1 MVDFSGAPIRLARP
15 SRDLVAA
22 RRFWVEGLGLDVL
35 WETGPE
41 AEGGH
46 ALLMLGAHGAAWHLE
61 LVGDPDAHAHAR
73 PGPEDL
79 LVLYLG
85 SQFDFATVERL
96 VAFGGTRMTS
106 TNPYWERWGATVVD
120 PDGYRLVLS
129 HRNWE

>member
-1 MVDFSGAPIRLARP
+1 MDISGAPIRLARP
-15 SRDLVAA
+15 SRDLGVA

-46 ALLMLGAHGAAWHLE
+46 ALLMLGAHGATWHLE
-61 LVGDPDAHAHAR
+61 LVGDPIAHAHAR

-85 SQFDFATVERL
+85 SQFDRATVERL
-96 VAFGGTRMTS
+96 ITYGGTRVTS
-106 TNPYWERWGATVVD
+106 PNPYWERWGATVAD

-129 HRNWE
+129 HRTWE